1 MVKRYL
7 RIVLVS
13 IVAVL
18 LIGFFDLLINSPG
31 KIEPLTDAS
40 GKVIPHAIAEKNEI
54 EIGGI
59 RQGFFI
65 RSENPANP
73 VILYLHGGPG
83 SPELPMIIPTESGER
98 LEKYFTVC
106 YWDQRGAGLS
116 YGKSIDSSTM
126 TVDQMVQ
133 DAHEMTKYLQ
143 RRFKKNKIYI
153 MGHSWGTYLGVK
165 TVERYPGD
173 YLAYFGIGQ
182 VTNQLESERLAYDY
196 MLQHA
201 SEIGDKKHVAKLK
214 EFDKFAPDFPNQRY
228 LRSVRSNLMEEDG
241 IGIMHKDASMLRI
254 AKFILLFK
262 GYTLSEKINYI
273 RGMSFSSKYVF
284 PYLISDN
291 LFESSKSLEIPVC
304 LISGKYDYQV
314 SYALARKYMEVVSA
328 PKKAF
333 FTFENSAHSPNM
345 EETEQFVRTV
355 REFATSTNQ

>member
-13 IVAVL
+13 IAAVL

-65 RSENPANP
+65 RSENPGNP

-83 SPELPMIIPTESGER
+83 SPELPVIIPTESGER

-116 YGKSIDSSTM
+116 YSKSIDPSTM

-133 DAHEMTKYLQ
+133 DTHEMTKYLQ
-143 RRFKKNKIYI
+143 RRFKKNK
-153 MGHSWGTYLGVK
+153 
-165 TVERYPGD
+165 
-173 YLAYFGIGQ
+173 
-182 VTNQLESERLAYDY
+182 
-196 MLQHA
+196 
-201 SEIGDKKHVAKLK
+201 LK
-214 EFDKFAPDFPNQRY
+214 EFDKFAPDFPNQKY

-241 IGIMHKDASMLRI
+241 IGII
-254 AKFILLFK
+254 
-262 GYTLSEKINYI
+262 
-273 RGMSFSSKYVF
+273 
-284 PYLISDN
+284 
-291 LFESSKSLEIPVC
+291 
-304 LISGKYDYQV
+304 
-314 SYALARKYMEVVSA
+314 
-328 PKKAF
+328 
-333 FTFENSAHSPNM
+333 
-345 EETEQFVRTV
+345 
-355 REFATSTNQ
+355 